1 MGGGLG
7 GSPPEAPVVIFLKTS
22 FTVLVVPIVK
32 NGLRFFVPGKNS
44 FVPSSHILDPDFATF
59 QLWLVLSNNSGTLT
73 TRALGLTSTE
83 ISELRIAYVYETR
96 APTRYLQVP
105 VYFKLFTENDLTA
118 LELSTYYE
126 LTLAKEKP
134 ECREIGIREFSHDVG
149 RIWLCEDGVFQRR
162 TVGVKA
168 WRRT

>member
-1 MGGGLG
+1 MCGDFIEDQFHRF
-7 GSPPEAPVVIFLKTS
+7 SCAYSEEA
-22 FTVLVVPIVK
+22 
-32 NGLRFFVPGKNS
+32 RARA
-44 FVPSSHILDPDFATF
+44 ATF
-59 QLWLVLSNNSGTLT
+59 QLWLVLSNDKIT
-73 TRALGLTSTE
+73 TRTIGLTSTE

-118 LELSTYYE
+118 IELSTFYE

-134 ECREIGIREFSHDVG
+134 ECREIGIREFSHNVG

-168 WRRT
+168 RARQQVK

>member
-1 MGGGLG
+1 M
-7 GSPPEAPVVIFLKTS
+7 IFLKRS

-59 QLWLVLSNNSGTLT
+59 QLWLVLSNDKIT

-118 LELSTYYE
+118 IELSSYYE

-149 RIWLCEDGVFQRR
+149 RIWLCEDGIFQRR